1 MKKQIAFIGAGK
13 MASAVIKGLLN
24 SQIFDK
30 DSIRA
35 AEVNEETAKKAQ
47 NDLGISIFKDAKEAI
62 KGADII
68 LMATKPFVVEEIL
81 ESLKSDITEKQ
92 LIVSI
97 AAGITF
103 EKIERILGKKQRI
116 IRVMPVTCDEA
127 DIDAITGVSG
137 SGPAFYYYIIEQ
149 IARAGEKL
157 GLNYETAL
165 TLSAQTALGAAKMV
179 LETGHTPQ
187 ELITAV
193 TTPGGTTAEGNKVL
207 AESSISEILFETV
220 KKTAEKSESMSK

>member
-35 AEVNEETAKKAQ
+35 AEVDEETAKKAQ

-81 ESLKSDITEKQ
+81 ES
-92 LIVSI
+92 
-97 AAGITF
+97 
-103 EKIERILGKKQRI
+103 
-116 IRVMPVTCDEA
+116 
-127 DIDAITGVSG
+127 
-137 SGPAFYYYIIEQ
+137 
-149 IARAGEKL
+149 
-157 GLNYETAL
+157 
-165 TLSAQTALGAAKMV
+165 
-179 LETGHTPQ
+179 
-187 ELITAV
+187 
-193 TTPGGTTAEGNKVL
+193 
-207 AESSISEILFETV
+207 
-220 KKTAEKSESMSK
+220 